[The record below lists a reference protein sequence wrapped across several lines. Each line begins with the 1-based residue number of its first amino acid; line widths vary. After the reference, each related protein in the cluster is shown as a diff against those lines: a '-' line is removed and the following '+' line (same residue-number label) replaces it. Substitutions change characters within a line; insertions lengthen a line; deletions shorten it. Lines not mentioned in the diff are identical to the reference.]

1 MLETHFATTPTNAP
15 NTMLRSTLTITRD
28 DGRTG
33 EAAAPVILSASR
45 RTDIPAFYAEWFMAR
60 LARGYC
66 AWRNPFSGRQSF
78 VAFGNVRFV
87 VFWSKNPKPL
97 LKHLPELQRRGIGVM
112 VHFTL
117 NDYEAEGLEPQL
129 ASWEDRIETFR
140 RLSDALGPDA
150 VLWRNDPFVLTPEL
164 TPERLLEKWT
174 RTADALTGFTDTS
187 IVSFADIADYRKV
200 LNNLV
205 RHGIDAVEWTE
216 DAMRAFG
223 EKLAEANRSLPGG
236 GFTLSTCAET
246 ADLIAFGIMHGRC
259 VDHERILRVARRQ
272 VPDRC
277 PALLEALGGRF
288 DPADPAEAEAPLSN
302 RRILLKP
309 KKDPGQRPACGCHA
323 AKDIGQY
330 DTCPHLCRYCYANAK
345 PETVLRNWKTHC
357 AAPAAEGLLG
367 DAP

>member
-28 DGRTG
+28 DGRTA

-129 ASWEDRIETFR
+129 ASWEDRIDTFR

-200 LNNLV
+200 RNNLV
-205 RHGIDAVEWTE
+205 RRGSTPSSGRRTRCA
-216 DAMRAFG
+216 
-223 EKLAEANRSLPGG
+223 RSGRNSPKPTDRSPGAA
-236 GFTLSTCAET
+236 S
-246 ADLIAFGIMHGRC
+246 R
-259 VDHERILRVARRQ
+259 
-272 VPDRC
+272 
-277 PALLEALGGRF
+277 
-288 DPADPAEAEAPLSN
+288 S
-302 RRILLKP
+302 
-309 KKDPGQRPACGCHA
+309 RPAPRRR
-323 AKDIGQY
+323 
-330 DTCPHLCRYCYANAK
+330 T
-345 PETVLRNWKTHC
+345 
-357 AAPAAEGLLG
+357 
-367 DAP
+367 

>member
-28 DGRTG
+28 DGRTA

-45 RTDIPAFYAEWFMAR
+45 RTDIPAFYADWFMKR

-129 ASWEDRIETFR
+129 ASWEDRIDTFR

-150 VLWRNDPFVLTPEL
+150 VLWRNDPLVLTPEL
-164 TPERLLEKWT
+164 TTDRLLEKWT
-174 RTADALTGFTDTS
+174 RTA
-187 IVSFADIADYRKV
+187 
-200 LNNLV
+200 
-205 RHGIDAVEWTE
+205 
-216 DAMRAFG
+216 
-223 EKLAEANRSLPGG
+223 
-236 GFTLSTCAET
+236 
-246 ADLIAFGIMHGRC
+246 
-259 VDHERILRVARRQ
+259 
-272 VPDRC
+272 
-277 PALLEALGGRF
+277 
-288 DPADPAEAEAPLSN
+288 
-302 RRILLKP
+302 
-309 KKDPGQRPACGCHA
+309 
-323 AKDIGQY
+323 
-330 DTCPHLCRYCYANAK
+330 
-345 PETVLRNWKTHC
+345 
-357 AAPAAEGLLG
+357 
-367 DAP
+367 

>member
-87 VFWSKNPKPL
+87 VFCSKNPKPL

-117 NDYEAEGLEPQL
+117 NDYEAEGHEPQL
-129 ASWEDRIETFR
+129 ASWEDRIDTFR

-150 VLWRNDPFVLTPEL
+150 VLWRNDPLVLTPEL
-164 TPERLLEKWT
+164 TTDRLLEKWT
-174 RTADALTGFTDTS
+174 RTAEALAGFTDSS
-187 IVSFADIADYRKV
+187 IMSFADIADYRKV
-200 LNNLV
+200 RNNLV
-205 RHGIDAVEWTE
+205 RHGIDTLEWSE

-223 EKLAEANRSLPGG
+223 AKLSAANRALPGG

-246 ADLIAFGIMHGRC
+246 VNLSAYGITHGRC
-259 VDHERILRVARRQ
+259 VDHERILRVALRQ

-277 PALLEALGGRF
+277 SALLEALGGRF
-288 DPADPAEAEAPLSN
+288 DPADAETPLPA